1 MTLYRSII
9 VLLLSSAVVVV
20 ANAEDTVI
28 LKDGGSRNGTIDKYR
43 STGLEL
49 TVTGGRTITIPINK
63 IKSIRTAWTGEHLE
77 GDRLFA
83 QRDFTEAIAQYGRA
97 RKIETRQWVRRK
109 LMAHRVDCFQI
120 LGKHDLAALE
130 FLAMVESDP
139 HTEYLAAIPLAWHSE
154 QPTLDLLRLARPWNA
169 GKDPVRALIGASW
182 LLSTTSK
189 RAEALQTLRLLETCD
204 HREVALL
211 ATAQAWRVRVP
222 SATPEEIAK
231 WRSIAKRFPEPLRA
245 GPYFLIGKALAQ
257 NHDSVASATILMRVP
272 VHYPRQRSLVA
283 ECLFLAA
290 GQLHKAGEKEEAAR
304 IDGEL
309 IRDFPKSPLSTTAK
323 QRLQTTNPK

>member
-9 VLLLSSAVVVV
+9 VLLLSSTIVVV
-20 ANAEDTVI
+20 ASAEDRVI
-28 LKDGGSRNGTIDKYR
+28 LKDGGSRNGTIAKYH

-49 TVTGGRTITIPINK
+49 AVTGGRTITIPINK
-63 IKSIRTAWTGEHLE
+63 IKSIRTTWTGEHLE

-83 QRDFTEAIAQYGRA
+83 QRDFTKAIAQYGRA

-109 LMAHRVDCFQI
+109 LMAYRVYCYQI

-139 HTEYLAAIPLAWHSE
+139 HTEYLAAMPLAWHSE
-154 QPTLDLLRLARPWNA
+154 QPTLDLLRLAGPWNA

-182 LLSTTSK
+182 LLSTTTK

-204 HREVALL
+204 HREVAVL
-211 ATAQAWRVRVP
+211 ATAQTWRVRVP
-222 SATPEEIAK
+222 SATPAEIAK
-231 WRSIAKRFPEPLRA
+231 WRTIAERLPEPLRA

-257 NHDSVASATILMRVP
+257 NNNPVASAATLMRVP
-272 VHYPRQRSLVA
+272 VHYPRQRALVA
-283 ECLFLAA
+283 ESLFLAA
-290 GQLHKAGEKEEAAR
+290 GQLLKAEEMEEAAR

-309 IRDFPKSPLSTTAK
+309 IRDFPNSPLSTTAK
-323 QRLQTTNPK
+323 QRLQSTYP